1 VNIALLGFGTIG
13 SGVYELINL
22 NKGKF
27 GSNFTDLESRKSSPV
42 ITKVLERDITKDL
55 GDSVGVVV
63 TDPKEIL
70 EDDSIGLVIALMGGM
85 DFEYEMIKACLKAGK
100 HVVTAN
106 KAVIS
111 EYFEELLTLAQENG
125 VVLRYEASVGGGIP
139 IIGSLKEEMRIN
151 RVTEIKGILNGTT
164 NFILSKMTE
173 EGAGFAETLA
183 LAQSIG
189 FAEADPTADVE
200 GYDVSRKLSILS
212 SMAYEGII
220 RDEDVYKRGIT
231 DIRAVDIEMTSSL
244 GYVVKY
250 LGHSILDGKRDVY
263 TTVEPVLFKEVSMM
277 SNVNSEFN
285 IISITGDIIGE
296 LQFYGK
302 GAGKD
307 ATANA
312 VVGDVL
318 YILNIVG
325 EENLPKPLRLNRQ
338 LNKMGTEIF
347 KGKYYLRAN
356 IDAEENLDQ
365 VLTAVEAVA
374 SRKTVIVNANSV
386 YIVTSP
392 IAASDFNEMAEKLR
406 ESVPEIFYAR
416 IYE

>member
-1 VNIALLGFGTIG
+1 LNIALLGFGTIG

-27 GSNFTDLESRKSSPV
+27 AGNFTDMESRKSSPV
-42 ITKVLERDITKDL
+42 ITKVLERDASKDL
-55 GDSVGVVV
+55 GDTVGKIV
-63 TDPKEIL
+63 THPSEIL

-85 DFEYEMIKACLKAGK
+85 DFEYEMIKECLRAGK

-111 EYFEELLTLAQENG
+111 EYFQELQTLAQENG

-139 IIGSLKEEMRIN
+139 IIGSLKEEMKIN

-173 EGAGFAETLA
+173 EGADFGDTLA

-200 GYDVSRKLSILS
+200 GYDVSRKLAILS
-212 SMAYEGII
+212 SMAYESII

-231 DIRAVDIEMTSSL
+231 DIRAADIEMIGSM

-250 LGHSILDGKRDVY
+250 LGHSILEEKNVY
-263 TTVEPVLFKEVSMM
+263 TTVEPVLFKEASIM

-318 YILNIVG
+318 YILNIVS
-325 EENLPKPLRLNRQ
+325 EQNLPKPLRLNRK
-338 LNKMGTEIF
+338 LIKMGTGIF
-347 KGKYYLRAN
+347 TGKYYLRAN
-356 IDAEENLDQ
+356 LSNKEMLDQ
-365 VLTAVEAVA
+365 VLTAVETVA
-374 SRKTVIVNANSV
+374 ARKTVIVNKNQV
-386 YIVTSP
+386 YVVTST
-392 IAASDFNEMAEKLR
+392 IAANDFNKMAEKLK
-406 ESVPEIFYAR
+406 EMVPECFYAR

>member
-1 VNIALLGFGTIG
+1 LNIALLGFGTIG

-27 GSNFTDLESRKSSPV
+27 AGNFTDVESRKSSPV
-42 ITKVLERDITKDL
+42 ITKVLERDASKDL
-55 GDSVGVVV
+55 GDTVGKIV
-63 TDPKEIL
+63 THPSEIL
-70 EDDSIGLVIALMGGM
+70 EDESIGLVIALMGGM
-85 DFEYEMIKACLKAGK
+85 DFEYEMIKECLRAGK

-111 EYFEELLTLAQENG
+111 EYFQELLTLAEENG

-139 IIGSLKEEMRIN
+139 IIGSLKEEMKIN

-173 EGAGFAETLA
+173 EGADFGDTLA

-212 SMAYEGII
+212 SMAYESII

-231 DIRAVDIEMTSSL
+231 DIRAADIEMIGSM

-250 LGHSILDGKRDVY
+250 LGHSILQEKNVY
-263 TTVEPVLFKEVSMM
+263 TTVEPVLFKEASIM

-325 EENLPKPLRLNRQ
+325 EQNLPKPLRLNRH

-356 IDAEENLDQ
+356 LNNKEMLDQ
-365 VLTAVEAVA
+365 VLTAVETVA
-374 SRKTVIVNANSV
+374 ARKTVIVNDNQV
-386 YIVTSP
+386 YVVTNAIV
-392 IAASDFNEMAEKLR
+392 ASDFNIMAEKLK
-406 ESVPEIFYAR
+406 ETVPELFYAR
-416 IYE
+416 IYV

>member
-1 VNIALLGFGTIG
+1 MNIALLGFGTIG

-27 GSNFTDLESRKSSPV
+27 AGNFTDVESRKSSPV
-42 ITKVLERDITKDL
+42 ITKVLERDASKDL
-55 GDSVGVVV
+55 GDTVGKIV
-63 TDPKEIL
+63 THPSEIL
-70 EDDSIGLVIALMGGM
+70 EDESIGLVIALMGGM
-85 DFEYEMIKACLKAGK
+85 DFEYEMIKECLRARK

-111 EYFEELLTLAQENG
+111 EYFQELLTLAEENG

-139 IIGSLKEEMRIN
+139 IIGSLKEEMKIN

-173 EGAGFAETLA
+173 EGADFGDTLA

-212 SMAYEGII
+212 SMAYESII

-231 DIRAVDIEMTSSL
+231 DIRAADIEMIGSM

-250 LGHSILDGKRDVY
+250 LGHSILEEKNVY
-263 TTVEPVLFKEVSMM
+263 TTVEPVLFKEASIM

-325 EENLPKPLRLNRQ
+325 EQTLPKPLRLNRQ
-338 LNKMGTEIF
+338 LNKMGTEVF

-356 IDAEENLDQ
+356 LNNKEMLDQ
-365 VLTAVEAVA
+365 VLTAVETVA
-374 SRKTVIVNANSV
+374 ARKTVIVNANQV
-386 YIVTSP
+386 YVVTNA
-392 IAASDFNEMAEKLR
+392 IAADNFNKMTEKLK
-406 ESVPEIFYAR
+406 ETVPELFYAR
-416 IYE
+416 IYV

>member
-1 VNIALLGFGTIG
+1 MNIALLGHGTIG

-27 GSNFTDLESRKSSPV
+27 SGNFTDIENRRVSPV
-42 ITKVLERDITKDL
+42 ITKVLERDASKDL
-55 GDSVGVVV
+55 GDTVGKVV

-70 EDDSIGLVIALMGGM
+70 EDDSIGLVVALMGGM
-85 DFEYEMIKACLKAGK
+85 DFEYEMIKACLKAKK

-111 EYFEELLTLAQENG
+111 EYFEELLNLAEENG

-139 IIGSLKEEMRIN
+139 IIGSLKEEMKIN

-173 EGAGFAETLA
+173 EGADFSETLA

-212 SMAYEGII
+212 SMAYESII
-220 RDEDVYKRGIT
+220 RDEDVYKRGMT
-231 DIRAVDIEMTSSL
+231 DVRAVDIEMTGSL
-244 GYVVKY
+244 GYTIKY
-250 LGHSILDGKRDVY
+250 LGHSILDENDLY
-263 TTVEPVLFKEVSMM
+263 TTVEPVLFKEASIM

-318 YILNIVG
+318 YILNMDADR
-325 EENLPKPLRLNRQ
+325 KPESLRLGRN
-338 LNKMGTEIF
+338 LNKAGTSIF

-356 IDAEENLDQ
+356 LVEQDDLER
-365 VLTAVEAVA
+365 VLAAVESVA
-374 SRKTVIVNANSV
+374 DRKTVIVNEDKAF
-386 YIVTSP
+386 IVTSV
-392 IAASDFNEMAEKLR
+392 IAADRFNEMAVKLQK
-406 ESVPEIFYAR
+406 EVPEIFYAR

>member
-1 VNIALLGFGTIG
+1 MNIGLLGHGTIG
-13 SGVYELINL
+13 SGVYGLINL

-27 GSNFTDLESRKSSPV
+27 ANNFTEVTNRKTSPM
-42 ITKVLERDITKDL
+42 ITKVLVRNPNRDL
-55 GDSVGVVV
+55 GDTTGMIV

-85 DFEYEMIKACLKAGK
+85 DFEYEMIKACLKAKK

-111 EYFEELLTLAQENG
+111 EYFQELLALAEENE

-139 IIGSLKEEMRIN
+139 IIGSIKEEMKIN
-151 RVTEIKGILNGTT
+151 RITEIKGILNGTS

-173 EGAGFAETLA
+173 EGADFSDTLT

-189 FAEADPTADVE
+189 FAEADPSADVE
-200 GYDVSRKLSILS
+200 GYDVSRKLAILS
-212 SMAYEGII
+212 SIAYESTI
-220 RDEDVYKRGIT
+220 RDEDIYKRGMT
-231 DIRAVDIEMTSSL
+231 DVRALDIDMTASL
-244 GYVVKY
+244 GYTIKY
-250 LGHSILDGKRDVY
+250 LGHSILVDNDLY
-263 TTVEPVLFKEVSMM
+263 TTVEPVLFKEASIM

-302 GAGKD
+302 GAGGD

-318 YILNIVG
+318 YILNS
-325 EENLPKPLRLNRQ
+325 ERERAWPESKDLKRK
-338 LNKMGTEIF
+338 LNKVGTDIF
-347 KGKYYLRAN
+347 KGKYYLRASLGQKEDLE
-356 IDAEENLDQ
+356 I
-365 VLTAVEAVA
+365 VLAALESVA
-374 SRKTVIVNANSV
+374 QRKTVIVNQNQV
-386 YIVTSP
+386 YVVTSV
-392 IAASDFNEMAEKLR
+392 ISAKYFNDMVETLR
-406 ESVPEIFYAR
+406 KDIVQVFYAR

>member
-1 VNIALLGFGTIG
+1 MNIALLGFGTIG

-27 GSNFTDLESRKSSPV
+27 GSNFSDARKEIPV
-42 ITKVLERDITKDL
+42 ITKVLERDTTKIL
-55 GDSVGVVV
+55 GDEIGKIV
-63 TDPKEIL
+63 TDPKDIL
-70 EDDSIGLVIALMGGM
+70 EDESISLVIALMGGM
-85 DFEYEMIKACLKAGK
+85 DFEYEMIKSCLKAGK

-111 EYFEELLTLAQENG
+111 EYFSELLELAQEND
-125 VVLRYEASVGGGIP
+125 VLLRYEASVGGGIP

-164 NFILSKMTE
+164 NYILSKMTE
-173 EGAGFAETLA
+173 EGADFGDTLA
-183 LAQSIG
+183 SAQSIG

-200 GYDVSRKLSILS
+200 GFDVSRKLSILS

-231 DIRAVDIEMTSSL
+231 DIRAVDIEMTSSM

-250 LGHSILDGKRDVY
+250 LGHSILDGKKDVY
-263 TTVEPVLFKEVSMM
+263 TTVEPVLFKEASIM

-312 VVGDVL
+312 VVGDAL
-318 YILNIVG
+318 YILNRV
-325 EENLPKPLRLNRQ
+325 EEQNKPKPLRLNRN
-338 LNKMGTEIF
+338 LNKLGTGIF

-356 IDAEENLDQ
+356 LENKEMLDTVLSAIEKVAE
-365 VLTAVEAVA
+365 
-374 SRKTVIVNANSV
+374 RKTVIINDNRV
-386 YIVTSP
+386 YIVTSY
-392 IAASDFNEMAEKLR
+392 INADVFNAMAKELKEVVSEL
-406 ESVPEIFYAR
+406 FYAR
-416 IYE
+416 IYD

>member
-1 VNIALLGFGTIG
+1 MNIALLGFGTIG

-27 GSNFTDLESRKSSPV
+27 AGNFTDVESRKSSPV
-42 ITKVLERDITKDL
+42 ITKVLERDASKDL
-55 GDSVGVVV
+55 GDTVGKIV
-63 TDPKEIL
+63 THPSEIL
-70 EDDSIGLVIALMGGM
+70 EDESIGLVIALMGGM
-85 DFEYEMIKACLKAGK
+85 DFEYEMIKECLRAGK

-111 EYFEELLTLAQENG
+111 EYFQELLTLAEENG

-139 IIGSLKEEMRIN
+139 IIGSLKEEMKIN

-173 EGAGFAETLA
+173 EGADFGDTLA

-212 SMAYEGII
+212 SMAYESII

-231 DIRAVDIEMTSSL
+231 DIRAADIEMIGSM

-250 LGHSILDGKRDVY
+250 LGHSILQEKNVY
-263 TTVEPVLFKEVSMM
+263 TTVEPVLFKEASIM

-325 EENLPKPLRLNRQ
+325 EQNLPKPLRLNRH

-356 IDAEENLDQ
+356 LGNKEMLDQ
-365 VLTAVEAVA
+365 VLTAVETVA
-374 SRKTVIVNANSV
+374 ARKTVIVNDNQV
-386 YIVTSP
+386 YVVTNA
-392 IAASDFNEMAEKLR
+392 IAASDFNIMAEKLK
-406 ESVPEIFYAR
+406 ETVPELFYAR
-416 IYE
+416 IYV

>member
-1 VNIALLGFGTIG
+1 MNIALLGFGTIG

-27 GSNFTDLESRKSSPV
+27 AGNFTDVESRKSNPV
-42 ITKVLERDITKDL
+42 ITKVLERDASKDL
-55 GDSVGVVV
+55 GDTVGKIV
-63 TDPKEIL
+63 THPSEIL
-70 EDDSIGLVIALMGGM
+70 EDESIGLVIALMGGM
-85 DFEYEMIKACLKAGK
+85 DFEYEMIKECLRSGK

-111 EYFEELLTLAQENG
+111 EYFQELLALAEENG

-139 IIGSLKEEMRIN
+139 IIGSLKEEMKIN

-173 EGAGFAETLA
+173 EGADFGDTLA

-212 SMAYEGII
+212 SMAYESII

-231 DIRAVDIEMTSSL
+231 DIRAADIEMIGSM

-250 LGHSILDGKRDVY
+250 LGHSILEEKNVY
-263 TTVEPVLFKEVSMM
+263 TTVEPVLFKEASIM

-325 EENLPKPLRLNRQ
+325 EQNLPKPLRLNRK

-347 KGKYYLRAN
+347 RGKYYLRAN
-356 IDAEENLDQ
+356 LGNKEMLDQ
-365 VLTAVEAVA
+365 VLTAVETVA
-374 SRKTVIVNANSV
+374 ARKTVIVNDNQV
-386 YIVTSP
+386 YVVTSA
-392 IAASDFNEMAEKLR
+392 IAANDFNKMAEKLK
-406 ESVPEIFYAR
+406 ETVPECFYAR
-416 IYE
+416 IYD

>member
-1 VNIALLGFGTIG
+1 MNIALLGHGTIG

-27 GSNFTDLESRKSSPV
+27 SGNFTDIENRRVSPV
-42 ITKVLERDITKDL
+42 ITKVLERDASKDL
-55 GDSVGVVV
+55 GDTVGKVV

-70 EDDSIGLVIALMGGM
+70 EDDSIGLVVALMGGM
-85 DFEYEMIKACLKAGK
+85 DFEYEMIKACLKAKK

-111 EYFEELLTLAQENG
+111 EYFEELLNLAEENG

-139 IIGSLKEEMRIN
+139 IIGSLKEEMKIN

-173 EGAGFAETLA
+173 EGADFSETLA

-212 SMAYEGII
+212 SMAYESII
-220 RDEDVYKRGIT
+220 RDEDVYKRGMT
-231 DIRAVDIEMTSSL
+231 DVRAVDIEMTGSL
-244 GYVVKY
+244 GYTIKY
-250 LGHSILDGKRDVY
+250 LGHSILDENDLY
-263 TTVEPVLFKEVSMM
+263 TTVEPVLFKEASIM

-318 YILNIVG
+318 YILNMDADR
-325 EENLPKPLRLNRQ
+325 KPESLRLGRN
-338 LNKMGTEIF
+338 LNKAGTSIF

-356 IDAEENLDQ
+356 LVKQDDLER
-365 VLTAVEAVA
+365 VLAAVESVA
-374 SRKTVIVNANSV
+374 DRKTVIVNEDKAF
-386 YIVTSP
+386 IVTSV
-392 IAASDFNEMAEKLR
+392 IAADRFNQMAAKLQK
-406 ESVPEIFYAR
+406 EVPEMFYAR

>member
-1 VNIALLGFGTIG
+1 MNIALLGFGTIG

-27 GSNFTDLESRKSSPV
+27 AGNFTDLESRKSSPV
-42 ITKVLERDITKDL
+42 ITKVLERDTSKDL
-55 GDSVGVVV
+55 GDTVGKIV
-63 TDPKEIL
+63 THPSDIL
-70 EDDSIGLVIALMGGM
+70 EDESIGLVIALMGGM
-85 DFEYEMIKACLKAGK
+85 DFEYEMIKECLRAGK

-111 EYFEELLTLAQENG
+111 EYFQELLTLAEENG

-139 IIGSLKEEMRIN
+139 IIGSLKEEMKIN

-173 EGAGFAETLA
+173 EGADFGDTLA

-231 DIRAVDIEMTSSL
+231 DIRAADIEMIGSM

-250 LGHSILDGKRDVY
+250 LGHSILEEKNVY
-263 TTVEPVLFKEVSMM
+263 TTVEPVLFKEASIM

-325 EENLPKPLRLNRQ
+325 EQNLPKPLRLNRK
-338 LNKMGTEIF
+338 LNKIGTDIF

-356 IDAEENLDQ
+356 LGDQDMLDQ
-365 VLTAVEAVA
+365 VLTAVETVA
-374 SRKTVIVNANSV
+374 ARKTVIVDDDQVFVVTNA
-386 YIVTSP
+386 
-392 IAASDFNEMAEKLR
+392 IAANEFNKMAEKLK
-406 ESVPEIFYAR
+406 EAVPEIFYAR

>member
-1 VNIALLGFGTIG
+1 MNIALLGFGTIG

-27 GSNFTDLESRKSSPV
+27 AGNFTDVESRKSSPV
-42 ITKVLERDITKDL
+42 ITKVLERDASKDL
-55 GDSVGVVV
+55 GDTVGKIV
-63 TDPKEIL
+63 THPSEIL

-85 DFEYEMIKACLKAGK
+85 DFEYEMIKECLRAGK

-111 EYFEELLTLAQENG
+111 EYFQELLTLAEENG

-139 IIGSLKEEMRIN
+139 IIGSLKEEMKIN

-173 EGAGFAETLA
+173 EGADFGDTLA

-212 SMAYEGII
+212 SMAYESII

-231 DIRAVDIEMTSSL
+231 DIRAADIEMIGSM

-250 LGHSILDGKRDVY
+250 LGHSILQEKNVY
-263 TTVEPVLFKEVSMM
+263 TTVEPVLFKEASIM

-325 EENLPKPLRLNRQ
+325 EQNLPKPLRLNRK
-338 LNKMGTEIF
+338 LNKMGTEVF

-356 IDAEENLDQ
+356 LDDKEMLDQ
-365 VLTAVEAVA
+365 VLTAVETVA
-374 SRKTVIVNANSV
+374 ARKTVIVNDNQVYVVTNAITAN
-386 YIVTSP
+386 
-392 IAASDFNEMAEKLR
+392 DFNIMAEKLK
-406 ESVPEIFYAR
+406 ETVPELFYAR

>member
-1 VNIALLGFGTIG
+1 LNIALLGHGTIG

-27 GSNFTDLESRKSSPV
+27 SGNFTDIENRRVSPV
-42 ITKVLERDITKDL
+42 ITKVLERDASKDL
-55 GDSVGVVV
+55 GDTVGKVV

-70 EDDSIGLVIALMGGM
+70 EDDSIGLVVALMGGM
-85 DFEYEMIKACLKAGK
+85 DFEYEMIKACLKAKK

-111 EYFEELLTLAQENG
+111 EYFEELLNLAEENG

-139 IIGSLKEEMRIN
+139 IIGSLKEEMKIN

-173 EGAGFAETLA
+173 EGADFSETLA

-212 SMAYEGII
+212 SMAYESII
-220 RDEDVYKRGIT
+220 RDEDVYKRGMT
-231 DIRAVDIEMTSSL
+231 DVRAVDIEMTGSL
-244 GYVVKY
+244 GYTIKY
-250 LGHSILDGKRDVY
+250 LGHSILDENDLY
-263 TTVEPVLFKEVSMM
+263 TTVEPVLFKEASIM

-318 YILNIVG
+318 YILNMDADR
-325 EENLPKPLRLNRQ
+325 KPESLRLGRN
-338 LNKMGTEIF
+338 LNKAGTSIF

-356 IDAEENLDQ
+356 LVEQDDLER
-365 VLTAVEAVA
+365 VLAAVESVA
-374 SRKTVIVNANSV
+374 DRKTVIVNEDKAF
-386 YIVTSP
+386 IVTSV
-392 IAASDFNEMAEKLR
+392 IAADRFNEMAVKLQK
-406 ESVPEIFYAR
+406 EVPEIFYAR

>member
-1 VNIALLGFGTIG
+1 MGHGTIG

-27 GSNFTDLESRKSSPV
+27 SGNFTDIENRRVSPV
-42 ITKVLERDITKDL
+42 ITKVLERDASKDL
-55 GDSVGVVV
+55 GDTVGKVV

-70 EDDSIGLVIALMGGM
+70 EDDSIGLVVALMGGM
-85 DFEYEMIKACLKAGK
+85 DFEYEMIKACLKAKK

-111 EYFEELLTLAQENG
+111 EYFEELLNLAEENG

-139 IIGSLKEEMRIN
+139 IIGSLKEEMKIN

-173 EGAGFAETLA
+173 EGADFSETLA

-212 SMAYEGII
+212 SMAYESII
-220 RDEDVYKRGIT
+220 RDEDVYKRGMT
-231 DIRAVDIEMTSSL
+231 DVRAVDIEMTGSL
-244 GYVVKY
+244 GYTIKY
-250 LGHSILDGKRDVY
+250 LGHSILDENDLY
-263 TTVEPVLFKEVSMM
+263 TTVEPVLFKEASIM

-318 YILNIVG
+318 YILNMDADR
-325 EENLPKPLRLNRQ
+325 KPESLRLGRN
-338 LNKMGTEIF
+338 LNKAGTSIF

-356 IDAEENLDQ
+356 LVEQDDLER
-365 VLTAVEAVA
+365 VLAAVESVA
-374 SRKTVIVNANSV
+374 DRKTVIVNEDKAF
-386 YIVTSP
+386 IVTSV
-392 IAASDFNEMAEKLR
+392 IAADRFNEMAVKLQK
-406 ESVPEIFYAR
+406 EVPEIFYAR

>member
-1 VNIALLGFGTIG
+1 MNIALLGFGTIG

-27 GSNFTDLESRKSSPV
+27 AGNFTDVESRKSSPV
-42 ITKVLERDITKDL
+42 ITKVLERDASKDL
-55 GDSVGVVV
+55 GDTVGKIV
-63 TDPKEIL
+63 THPSEIL

-85 DFEYEMIKACLKAGK
+85 DFEYEMIKECLRAGK

-111 EYFEELLTLAQENG
+111 EYFQELLTLAEENG

-139 IIGSLKEEMRIN
+139 IIGSLKEEMKIN

-173 EGAGFAETLA
+173 EGADFGDTLA

-212 SMAYEGII
+212 SMAYESII

-231 DIRAVDIEMTSSL
+231 DIRAADIEMIGSM

-250 LGHSILDGKRDVY
+250 LGHSILDEKNVY
-263 TTVEPVLFKEVSMM
+263 TTVEPVLFKEASIM

-325 EENLPKPLRLNRQ
+325 EQNLPKPLRLNRK
-338 LNKMGTEIF
+338 LNKMGTEVF

-356 IDAEENLDQ
+356 LDDKEMLDQ
-365 VLTAVEAVA
+365 VLTAVETVA
-374 SRKTVIVNANSV
+374 ARKTVIVNDNQV
-386 YIVTSP
+386 YVVTNA
-392 IAASDFNEMAEKLR
+392 IAANDFNKMAEKLK
-406 ESVPEIFYAR
+406 ETVPECFYAR

>member
-1 VNIALLGFGTIG
+1 LNIALLGCGTIG

-27 GSNFTDLESRKSSPV
+27 AGNFTDVESRKSSPV
-42 ITKVLERDITKDL
+42 ITKVLERDTSKDL
-55 GDSVGVVV
+55 GDSVGKIV
-63 TDPKEIL
+63 THPSEIL

-85 DFEYEMIKACLKAGK
+85 EFEYEMIKECLRAGK

-111 EYFEELLTLAQENG
+111 EYFAELQTLAEENG

-139 IIGSLKEEMRIN
+139 IIGSLKEEMKIN

-173 EGAGFAETLA
+173 EGADFGETLA

-200 GYDVSRKLSILS
+200 GYDVSRKLAILS
-212 SMAYEGII
+212 SMAYESII

-231 DIRAVDIEMTSSL
+231 EIRAADIEMISSM

-250 LGHSILDGKRDVY
+250 LGHSMLEEKNVY
-263 TTVEPVLFKEVSMM
+263 TTVEPVLFREASIM

-325 EENLPKPLRLNRQ
+325 EQNLPKPLRLNRQ
-338 LNKMGTEIF
+338 LNKMGTDVF
-347 KGKYYLRAN
+347 SGKYYLRAN
-356 IDAEENLDQ
+356 LNDKEMLDQ
-365 VLTAVEAVA
+365 VLTAVETVA
-374 SRKTVIVNANSV
+374 ARKTVIVNKNQV
-386 YIVTSP
+386 YVVTSA
-392 IAASDFNEMAEKLR
+392 IAANVFNKMTEKLK
-406 ESVPEIFYAR
+406 ETVPELFYAR
-416 IYE
+416 IYD

>member
-1 VNIALLGFGTIG
+1 MNIALLGFGTIG

-27 GSNFTDLESRKSSPV
+27 AGNFTDVESRKSSPV
-42 ITKVLERDITKDL
+42 ITKVLERDASKDL
-55 GDSVGVVV
+55 GDTVGKIV
-63 TDPKEIL
+63 THPSEIL
-70 EDDSIGLVIALMGGM
+70 EDESIGLVIALMGGM
-85 DFEYEMIKACLKAGK
+85 DFEYEMIKECLRAGK

-111 EYFEELLTLAQENG
+111 EYFQELLTLAEENG

-139 IIGSLKEEMRIN
+139 IIGSLKEEMKIN

-173 EGAGFAETLA
+173 EGADFGDTLA

-231 DIRAVDIEMTSSL
+231 DIRAADIEMIGSM

-250 LGHSILDGKRDVY
+250 LGHSILQEKNVY
-263 TTVEPVLFKEVSMM
+263 TTVEPVLFKEASIM

-325 EENLPKPLRLNRQ
+325 EQNLPKPLRLNRK
-338 LNKMGTEIF
+338 LNKMGTAVF

-356 IDAEENLDQ
+356 LDDKEMLDQ
-365 VLTAVEAVA
+365 VLTAVETVA
-374 SRKTVIVNANSV
+374 ARKTVIVNDNQV
-386 YIVTSP
+386 YVVTNA
-392 IAASDFNEMAEKLR
+392 IAANDFNIMAEKLK
-406 ESVPEIFYAR
+406 ETVPELFYAR

>member
-1 VNIALLGFGTIG
+1 MNIALLGFGTIG

-27 GSNFTDLESRKSSPV
+27 AGNFTDVESRKSSPV
-42 ITKVLERDITKDL
+42 ITKVLERDASKDL
-55 GDSVGVVV
+55 GDTVGKIV
-63 TDPKEIL
+63 THPSEIL

-85 DFEYEMIKACLKAGK
+85 DFEYEMIKECLRAGK

-111 EYFEELLTLAQENG
+111 EYFQELLTLAEENG

-139 IIGSLKEEMRIN
+139 IIGSLKEEMKIN

-173 EGAGFAETLA
+173 EGADFGDTLA

-212 SMAYEGII
+212 SMAYESII

-231 DIRAVDIEMTSSL
+231 DIRAADIEMIGSM

-250 LGHSILDGKRDVY
+250 LGHSILQEKNVY
-263 TTVEPVLFKEVSMM
+263 TTVEPVLFKEASIM

-325 EENLPKPLRLNRQ
+325 EQNLPKPLRLNRQ
-338 LNKMGTEIF
+338 LNKMGTEVF

-356 IDAEENLDQ
+356 LDDKEMLDQ
-365 VLTAVEAVA
+365 VLTAVETVA
-374 SRKTVIVNANSV
+374 ARKTVIVNANQV
-386 YIVTSP
+386 YVVTNA
-392 IAASDFNEMAEKLR
+392 IAAHDFNIMAEKLK
-406 ESVPEIFYAR
+406 ETVPECFYAR
-416 IYE
+416 IYD

>member
-1 VNIALLGFGTIG
+1 MNIALLGCGTIG

-27 GSNFTDLESRKSSPV
+27 AGNFTDVESRKSSPV
-42 ITKVLERDITKDL
+42 ITKVLERDASKDL
-55 GDSVGVVV
+55 GDSVGKIV
-63 TDPKEIL
+63 THPSEIL

-85 DFEYEMIKACLKAGK
+85 EFEYEMIKECLRAGK

-111 EYFEELLTLAQENG
+111 EYFAELQTLAEENG

-139 IIGSLKEEMRIN
+139 IIGSLKEEMKIN

-173 EGAGFAETLA
+173 EGADFGETLA

-200 GYDVSRKLSILS
+200 GYDVSRKLAILS
-212 SMAYEGII
+212 SMAYESII

-231 DIRAVDIEMTSSL
+231 EIRAADIEMISSM

-250 LGHSILDGKRDVY
+250 LGHSMLEEKNVY
-263 TTVEPVLFKEVSMM
+263 TTVEPVLFREASIM

-325 EENLPKPLRLNRQ
+325 EQNLPKPLRLNRQ
-338 LNKMGTEIF
+338 LNKMGTDVF
-347 KGKYYLRAN
+347 SGKYYLRAN
-356 IDAEENLDQ
+356 LNDKEMLDQ
-365 VLTAVEAVA
+365 VLTAVETVA
-374 SRKTVIVNANSV
+374 ARKTVIVNKNQV
-386 YIVTSP
+386 YVVTSA
-392 IAASDFNEMAEKLR
+392 IAANVFNKMTEKLK
-406 ESVPEIFYAR
+406 ETVPELFYAR
-416 IYE
+416 IYD

>member
-1 VNIALLGFGTIG
+1 MNIALLGFGTIG

-27 GSNFTDLESRKSSPV
+27 AGNFTDMESRKSSPV
-42 ITKVLERDITKDL
+42 ITKVLERDASKDL
-55 GDSVGVVV
+55 GDTVGKIV
-63 TDPKEIL
+63 THPSEIL

-85 DFEYEMIKACLKAGK
+85 DFEYEMIKECLRAGK

-111 EYFEELLTLAQENG
+111 EYFQELQTLAQENG

-139 IIGSLKEEMRIN
+139 IIGSLKEEMKIN

-173 EGAGFAETLA
+173 EGADFGDTLA

-212 SMAYEGII
+212 SMAYESII

-231 DIRAVDIEMTSSL
+231 DIRAADIEMIGSM

-250 LGHSILDGKRDVY
+250 LGHSILEEKNVY
-263 TTVEPVLFKEVSMM
+263 TTVEPVLFKEASIM

-318 YILNIVG
+318 YILNIVS
-325 EENLPKPLRLNRQ
+325 EQNLPKPLRLNRK
-338 LNKMGTEIF
+338 LIKMGTEIF
-347 KGKYYLRAN
+347 TGKYYLRAN
-356 IDAEENLDQ
+356 LGNKEMLDQ
-365 VLTAVEAVA
+365 VLTAVETVA
-374 SRKTVIVNANSV
+374 ARKTVIVNKNQV
-386 YIVTSP
+386 YVVTNA
-392 IAASDFNEMAEKLR
+392 IAADDFNKMAEKLK
-406 ESVPEIFYAR
+406 ETVPECFYAR

>member
-1 VNIALLGFGTIG
+1 MNIALLGFGTIG

-27 GSNFTDLESRKSSPV
+27 AGNFTDLESRKSSPV
-42 ITKVLERDITKDL
+42 ITKVLERDTSKDL
-55 GDSVGVVV
+55 GDTVGKIV
-63 TDPKEIL
+63 THPSDIL
-70 EDDSIGLVIALMGGM
+70 EDESIGLVIALMGGM
-85 DFEYEMIKACLKAGK
+85 DFEYEMIKECLRAGK

-111 EYFEELLTLAQENG
+111 EYFQELLTLAEENG

-139 IIGSLKEEMRIN
+139 IIGSLKEEMKIN

-173 EGAGFAETLA
+173 EGADFGDTLA

-231 DIRAVDIEMTSSL
+231 DIRAADIEMIGSM

-250 LGHSILDGKRDVY
+250 LGHSMLEEKNVY
-263 TTVEPVLFKEVSMM
+263 TTVEPVLFKEASIM

-325 EENLPKPLRLNRQ
+325 EQNLPKPLRLNRK
-338 LNKMGTEIF
+338 LNKVGTDIF

-356 IDAEENLDQ
+356 LGDKDMLDQ
-365 VLTAVEAVA
+365 VLTAVETVA
-374 SRKTVIVNANSV
+374 ARKTVIVDDNQVFVVTNA
-386 YIVTSP
+386 IV
-392 IAASDFNEMAEKLR
+392 ANEFNKMAEKLK
-406 ESVPEIFYAR
+406 EAVPEIFYAR

>member
-1 VNIALLGFGTIG
+1 LNIALLGFGTIG

-27 GSNFTDLESRKSSPV
+27 ESNFTDLATKRSSPA

-55 GDSVGVVV
+55 GDSVGVIV

-70 EDDSIGLVIALMGGM
+70 EDDSIGIVIALMGGM

-111 EYFEELLTLAQENG
+111 EYFAELLALAEENG

-139 IIGSLKEEMRIN
+139 IIGTLKEEMRIN

-173 EGAGFAETLA
+173 EMAGFEETLA

-231 DIRAVDIEMTSSL
+231 DIGAMDIEMTKSL

-250 LGHSILDGKRDVY
+250 LGHSILDGKHDVY
-263 TTVEPVLFKEVSMM
+263 TTVEPVLFKAASIM

-325 EENLPKPLRLNRQ
+325 EQNLPRPLRLNRK
-338 LNKMGTEIF
+338 LNKLGTGIF

-356 IDAEENLDQ
+356 LNDKEALDQ
-365 VLTAVEAVA
+365 VLSALETVA
-374 SRKTVIVNANSV
+374 SRKTVIVNDNHV
-386 YIVTSP
+386 YVVTSV
-392 IAASDFNEMAEKLR
+392 IAANDFNAMAEKLR
-406 ESVPEIFYAR
+406 ETVPEFFYAR

>member
-1 VNIALLGFGTIG
+1 MNIALLGFGTIG

-27 GSNFTDLESRKSSPV
+27 ESNFTDLATQKSRPA
-42 ITKVLERDITKDL
+42 ITKILERDITKDL
-55 GDSVGVVV
+55 GDSVGVIV

-70 EDDSIGLVIALMGGM
+70 EDDSIGIVIALMGGM

-111 EYFEELLTLAQENG
+111 EYFAELQALAKENG

-139 IIGSLKEEMRIN
+139 IIGTLKEEMRIN

-173 EGAGFAETLA
+173 EMAGFEDTLA

-212 SMAYEGII
+212 SMAYEGIV

-231 DIRAVDIEMTSSL
+231 DIGAMDIEMTKSL
-244 GYVVKY
+244 GYVVKF

-263 TTVEPVLFKEVSMM
+263 TTVEPVLFKAASIM

-325 EENLPKPLRLNRQ
+325 EQNLPRPLRLNRK
-338 LNKMGTEIF
+338 LNKLGTGIF

-356 IDAEENLDQ
+356 LNDKESLDQ
-365 VLTAVEAVA
+365 VLSALETVA
-374 SRKTVIVNANSV
+374 SRKTVIVNDNHV
-386 YIVTSP
+386 YVVTSV
-392 IAASDFNEMAEKLR
+392 IAANEFNAMAEKLR
-406 ESVPEIFYAR
+406 ETVPEFFYAR

>member
-1 VNIALLGFGTIG
+1 MNIALLGFGTIG

-27 GSNFTDLESRKSSPV
+27 AGNFTDLESRKSSPV
-42 ITKVLERDITKDL
+42 ITKVLERDSSKDL
-55 GDSVGVVV
+55 GDTVGKIV
-63 TDPKEIL
+63 THPSEIL
-70 EDDSIGLVIALMGGM
+70 EDESIGLVIALMGGM
-85 DFEYEMIKACLKAGK
+85 DFEYEMIKECLRAGK

-111 EYFEELLTLAQENG
+111 EYFQELLTLAEENG

-139 IIGSLKEEMRIN
+139 IIGSLKEEMKIN

-173 EGAGFAETLA
+173 EGADFGDTLA

-212 SMAYEGII
+212 SMAYESII

-231 DIRAVDIEMTSSL
+231 DIRATDIEMIGSM

-250 LGHSILDGKRDVY
+250 LGHSILDEKNVY
-263 TTVEPVLFKEVSMM
+263 TTVEPVLFKEVSIM

-325 EENLPKPLRLNRQ
+325 DQNLPKPLRLNRQ
-338 LNKMGTEIF
+338 LNKMGTDIF

-356 IDAEENLDQ
+356 LENKEMLDQ
-365 VLTAVEAVA
+365 VLTAVETVA
-374 SRKTVIVNANSV
+374 ARKTVVVNKNQV
-386 YIVTSP
+386 YVVTNV
-392 IAASDFNEMAEKLR
+392 IAANDFNKMTEKLK
-406 ESVPEIFYAR
+406 ETVPELFYAR

>member
-1 VNIALLGFGTIG
+1 MNIALLGFGTIG

-27 GSNFTDLESRKSSPV
+27 ESNFTDLATKRSSPA

-55 GDSVGVVV
+55 GDSVGVIV

-70 EDDSIGLVIALMGGM
+70 EDDSIGIVIALMGGM

-111 EYFEELLTLAQENG
+111 EYFAELLALAEENG

-139 IIGSLKEEMRIN
+139 IIGTLKEEMRIN

-173 EGAGFAETLA
+173 EMAGFEETLA

-231 DIRAVDIEMTSSL
+231 DIGAMDIEMTKSL

-250 LGHSILDGKRDVY
+250 LGHSILDGKHDVY
-263 TTVEPVLFKEVSMM
+263 TTVEPVLFKAASIM

-325 EENLPKPLRLNRQ
+325 EQNLPRPLRLNRK
-338 LNKMGTEIF
+338 LNKLGTGIF

-356 IDAEENLDQ
+356 LNDKEALDQ
-365 VLTAVEAVA
+365 VLSALETVA
-374 SRKTVIVNANSV
+374 SRKTVIVNDNHV
-386 YIVTSP
+386 YVVTSV
-392 IAASDFNEMAEKLR
+392 IAANDFNAMAEKLR
-406 ESVPEIFYAR
+406 ETVPEFFYAR

>member
-1 VNIALLGFGTIG
+1 LNIALLGFGTIG

-27 GSNFTDLESRKSSPV
+27 AGNFTDVESRKSNPV
-42 ITKVLERDITKDL
+42 ITKVLERDASKDL
-55 GDSVGVVV
+55 GDTVGKIV
-63 TDPKEIL
+63 THPSEIL
-70 EDDSIGLVIALMGGM
+70 EDESIGLVIALMGGM
-85 DFEYEMIKACLKAGK
+85 DFEYEMIKECLRSGK

-111 EYFEELLTLAQENG
+111 EYFQELLALAEENG

-139 IIGSLKEEMRIN
+139 IIGSLKEEMKIN

-173 EGAGFAETLA
+173 EGADFGDTLA

-212 SMAYEGII
+212 SMAYESII

-231 DIRAVDIEMTSSL
+231 DIRAADIEMIGSM

-250 LGHSILDGKRDVY
+250 LGHSILQEKNVY
-263 TTVEPVLFKEVSMM
+263 TTVEPVLFKEASIM

-325 EENLPKPLRLNRQ
+325 EQNLPKPLRLNRQ
-338 LNKMGTEIF
+338 LNKMGTEVF

-356 IDAEENLDQ
+356 LDDKEMLDQ
-365 VLTAVEAVA
+365 VLTAVETVA
-374 SRKTVIVNANSV
+374 ARKTVIVNANQV
-386 YIVTSP
+386 YVVTSA
-392 IAASDFNEMAEKLR
+392 IAANDFNIMAEKLK
-406 ESVPEIFYAR
+406 ETVPECFYAR

>member
-1 VNIALLGFGTIG
+1 MNIALLGCGTIG

-27 GSNFTDLESRKSSPV
+27 AGNFTDVESRKSSPV
-42 ITKVLERDITKDL
+42 ITKVLERDTSKDL
-55 GDSVGVVV
+55 GDSVGKIV
-63 TDPKEIL
+63 THPSEIL

-85 DFEYEMIKACLKAGK
+85 EFEYEMIKECLRAGK

-111 EYFEELLTLAQENG
+111 EYFAELQTLAEENG

-139 IIGSLKEEMRIN
+139 IIGSLKEEMKIN

-173 EGAGFAETLA
+173 EGADFGETLA

-200 GYDVSRKLSILS
+200 GYDVSRKLAILS
-212 SMAYEGII
+212 SMAYESII

-231 DIRAVDIEMTSSL
+231 EIRAADIEMISSM

-250 LGHSILDGKRDVY
+250 LGHSMLEEKNVY
-263 TTVEPVLFKEVSMM
+263 TTVEPVLFREASIM

-325 EENLPKPLRLNRQ
+325 EQNLPKPLRLNRQ
-338 LNKMGTEIF
+338 LNKMGTDVF
-347 KGKYYLRAN
+347 SGKYYLRAN
-356 IDAEENLDQ
+356 LNDKEMLDQ
-365 VLTAVEAVA
+365 VLTAVETVA
-374 SRKTVIVNANSV
+374 ARKTVIVNKNQV
-386 YIVTSP
+386 YVVTSA
-392 IAASDFNEMAEKLR
+392 IAANVFNKMTEKLK
-406 ESVPEIFYAR
+406 ETVPELFYAR
-416 IYE
+416 IYD

>member
-1 VNIALLGFGTIG
+1 MNIALLGFGTIG

-27 GSNFTDLESRKSSPV
+27 SGNFTDMESRKASPV
-42 ITKVLERDITKDL
+42 ITKVLERDTTKDL
-55 GDSVGVVV
+55 GDTVGKIV
-63 TDPKEIL
+63 THPSEIL
-70 EDDSIGLVIALMGGM
+70 EDESIGLVIALMGGM
-85 DFEYEMIKACLKAGK
+85 DFEYEMIKECLKAGK

-111 EYFEELLTLAQENG
+111 EYFEELLTLAEENG

-139 IIGSLKEEMRIN
+139 IIGSLKEEMKIN

-173 EGAGFAETLA
+173 EGADFGETLA

-212 SMAYEGII
+212 SMAYESII

-231 DIRAVDIEMTSSL
+231 DVRAADIEMIGSM

-250 LGHSILDGKRDVY
+250 LGHSILEHKNVY
-263 TTVEPVLFKEVSMM
+263 TTVEPVLFKEASIM

-318 YILNIVG
+318 YILNIVK
-325 EENLPKPLRLNRQ
+325 EQNYPKPLRLNRK
-338 LNKMGTEIF
+338 LNKIGTDIF

-356 IDAEENLDQ
+356 LDDKEMLDT
-365 VLTAVEAVA
+365 VLTAVETVA
-374 SRKTVIVNANSV
+374 ARKTVIVNDNQV
-386 YIVTSP
+386 YVVTSV
-392 IAASDFNEMAEKLR
+392 IAANDFNTMAEKLK
-406 ESVPEIFYAR
+406 ETVPELFYAR

>member
-1 VNIALLGFGTIG
+1 MNIALLGFGTIG

-27 GSNFTDLESRKSSPV
+27 ASNFTDLEARKSSPV
-42 ITKVLERDITKDL
+42 ITKVLERDTTKDL
-55 GDSVGVVV
+55 GDDVGRIV
-63 TDPKEIL
+63 TDPREIL

-85 DFEYEMIKACLKAGK
+85 DFEYKMIKDCLKAGK

-111 EYFEELLTLAQENG
+111 EYFQELLTLAEENG

-139 IIGSLKEEMRIN
+139 IIGSLKEEMKIN

-173 EGAGFAETLA
+173 EGADFGETLA
-183 LAQSIG
+183 MAQSIG

-220 RDEDVYKRGIT
+220 KDEDIYKRGIT
-231 DIRAVDIEMTSSL
+231 DIRAVDIEMLTSM

-250 LGHSILDGKRDVY
+250 LGHSILEEKNNVY
-263 TTVEPVLFKEVSMM
+263 STVEPVLFKEASIM

-312 VVGDVL
+312 VVGDAL

-325 EENLPKPLRLNRQ
+325 DQNLPKPLRLNRK
-338 LNKMGTEIF
+338 LNKVGTAIF

-356 IDAEENLDQ
+356 LNDKEMLNQ
-365 VLTAVEAVA
+365 VLGAVETIAE
-374 SRKTVIVNANSV
+374 RKTVIVNDNRAYV
-386 YIVTSP
+386 VTSV
-392 IAASDFNEMAEKLR
+392 IAANDFNMMAEKLK
-406 ESVPEIFYAR
+406 ETVPEIFYAR

>member
-1 VNIALLGFGTIG
+1 MNIALLGFGTIG

-27 GSNFTDLESRKSSPV
+27 AGNFTDVESRKSSPV
-42 ITKVLERDITKDL
+42 ITKVLERDASKDL
-55 GDSVGVVV
+55 GDTVGKIV
-63 TDPKEIL
+63 THPSEIL
-70 EDDSIGLVIALMGGM
+70 EDESIGLVIALMGGM
-85 DFEYEMIKACLKAGK
+85 DFEYEMIKECLRAGK

-111 EYFEELLTLAQENG
+111 EYFQELLTLAEENG

-139 IIGSLKEEMRIN
+139 IIGSLKEEMKIN

-173 EGAGFAETLA
+173 EGADFGDTLA

-212 SMAYEGII
+212 SMAYESII

-231 DIRAVDIEMTSSL
+231 DIRAVDTEMIGSM

-250 LGHSILDGKRDVY
+250 LGHSILEEKNVY
-263 TTVEPVLFKEVSMM
+263 TTVEPVLFKEASIM

-325 EENLPKPLRLNRQ
+325 EQNLPKPLRLNRQ
-338 LNKMGTEIF
+338 LNKMGTDIF

-356 IDAEENLDQ
+356 LNDKEMLDQ
-365 VLTAVEAVA
+365 VLTAVETVA
-374 SRKTVIVNANSV
+374 ARKTVIVNDNQV
-386 YIVTSP
+386 YVVTNA
-392 IAASDFNEMAEKLR
+392 IAANDFNKMAEKLK
-406 ESVPEIFYAR
+406 ETVPECFYAR

>member
-1 VNIALLGFGTIG
+1 MNIALLGFGTIG

-27 GSNFTDLESRKSSPV
+27 AGNFTDVESRKSSPV
-42 ITKVLERDITKDL
+42 ITKVLERDASKDL
-55 GDSVGVVV
+55 GDTVGKIV
-63 TDPKEIL
+63 THPSEIL

-85 DFEYEMIKACLKAGK
+85 DFEYEMIKECLRAGK

-111 EYFEELLTLAQENG
+111 EYFQELLTLAEENG

-139 IIGSLKEEMRIN
+139 IIGSLKEEMKIN

-173 EGAGFAETLA
+173 EGADFGDTLA

-231 DIRAVDIEMTSSL
+231 DIRAADIEMIGSM

-250 LGHSILDGKRDVY
+250 LGHSILQEKNVY
-263 TTVEPVLFKEVSMM
+263 TTVEPVLFKEASIM

-325 EENLPKPLRLNRQ
+325 EQNLPKPLRLNRK
-338 LNKMGTEIF
+338 LNKMGTAVF

-356 IDAEENLDQ
+356 LDDKEMLDQ
-365 VLTAVEAVA
+365 VLTAVETVA
-374 SRKTVIVNANSV
+374 ARKTVIVNDNQV
-386 YIVTSP
+386 YVVTNA
-392 IAASDFNEMAEKLR
+392 IAANDFNIMAEKLK
-406 ESVPEIFYAR
+406 ETVPELFYAR

>member
-1 VNIALLGFGTIG
+1 
-13 SGVYELINL
+13 
-22 NKGKF
+22 
-27 GSNFTDLESRKSSPV
+27 
-42 ITKVLERDITKDL
+42 
-55 GDSVGVVV
+55 
-63 TDPKEIL
+63 
-70 EDDSIGLVIALMGGM
+70 
-85 DFEYEMIKACLKAGK
+85 
-100 HVVTAN
+100 
-106 KAVIS
+106 
-111 EYFEELLTLAQENG
+111 
-125 VVLRYEASVGGGIP
+125 
-139 IIGSLKEEMRIN
+139 
-151 RVTEIKGILNGTT
+151 
-164 NFILSKMTE
+164 
-173 EGAGFAETLA
+173 
-183 LAQSIG
+183 
-189 FAEADPTADVE
+189 
-200 GYDVSRKLSILS
+200 
-212 SMAYEGII
+212 
-220 RDEDVYKRGIT
+220 
-231 DIRAVDIEMTSSL
+231 L

-250 LGHSILDGKRDVY
+250 LGHSVLDGKRDVY

-338 LNKMGTEIF
+338 LNKMGTGIF

-365 VLTAVEAVA
+365 VLTAVETVA
-374 SRKTVIVNANSV
+374 SRKTVIVNGNSV
-386 YIVTSP
+386 YVVTSP

>member
-1 VNIALLGFGTIG
+1 LNIALLGFGTIG

-27 GSNFTDLESRKSSPV
+27 AGNFTDVESRKSSPV
-42 ITKVLERDITKDL
+42 ITKVLERDASKDL
-55 GDSVGVVV
+55 GDTVGKIV
-63 TDPKEIL
+63 THPSEIL
-70 EDDSIGLVIALMGGM
+70 EDESIGLVIALMGGM
-85 DFEYEMIKACLKAGK
+85 DFEYEMIKECLRAGK

-111 EYFEELLTLAQENG
+111 EYFQELLTLAEENG

-139 IIGSLKEEMRIN
+139 IIGSLKEEMKIN

-173 EGAGFAETLA
+173 EGADFGDTLA

-212 SMAYEGII
+212 SMAYESII

-231 DIRAVDIEMTSSL
+231 DIRAADIEMIGSM

-250 LGHSILDGKRDVY
+250 LGHSILEEKNVY
-263 TTVEPVLFKEVSMM
+263 TTVEPVLFKEASIM

-325 EENLPKPLRLNRQ
+325 EQNLPKPLRLNRQ
-338 LNKMGTEIF
+338 LNKMGTEVF

-356 IDAEENLDQ
+356 LDDKEMLDQ
-365 VLTAVEAVA
+365 VLTAVETVA
-374 SRKTVIVNANSV
+374 ARKTVIVNDNQV
-386 YIVTSP
+386 YVVTNA
-392 IAASDFNEMAEKLR
+392 IAANDFNRMAEKLK
-406 ESVPEIFYAR
+406 ETVPECFYAR